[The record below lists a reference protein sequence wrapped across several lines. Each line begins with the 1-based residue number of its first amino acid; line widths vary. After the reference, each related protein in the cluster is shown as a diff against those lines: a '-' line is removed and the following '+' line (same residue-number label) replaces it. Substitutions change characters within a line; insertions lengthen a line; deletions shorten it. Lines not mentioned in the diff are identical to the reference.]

1 MTPMT
6 PMPHL
11 LPRCRPPAG
20 LLLGVSVLSAL
31 LLGTPAAALTLGCL
45 ITPARVAEIGTPQAG
60 VVERMLVDRGDSVR
74 RGQPLALLQSGNER
88 ASLRTAD
95 ARAQAQAA
103 ASAAQATLLLAEQK
117 LRRAESLH
125 REQFISDIA
134 LDQARTDV
142 RVATQAL
149 QQARDQ
155 RAVYQAES
163 AQALAQLHQRA
174 LRSPIDGVVTDRMAH
189 PGERVELQ
197 PLLRVAEVAR
207 LRVEVV
213 VPASR
218 FGQVRPGAR
227 HAVRAEVPGVPAREA
242 TVTQV
247 DQVIDAA
254 SNTFRVRLALDNA
267 DRVVPAGA
275 RCQIDLGLTS
285 P

>member
-149 QQARDQ
+149 QQAEDQ

>member
-1 MTPMT
+1 
-6 PMPHL
+6 MPCDRHP
-11 LPRCRPPAG
+11 PRP
-20 LLLGVSVLSAL
+20 AL
-31 LLGTPAAALTLGCL
+31 LLGLSLWLLLPACASALTLGCL
-45 ITPARVAEIGTPQAG
+45 ITPARVAEIGTPVAG

-74 RGQPLALLQSGNER
+74 QGQPLAVLHAAGER
-88 ASLRTAD
+88 ASVRTAEAR
-95 ARAQAQAA
+95 ARAQAAV
-103 ASAAQATLLLAEQK
+103 SAAQATLSLARQK
-117 LRRAESLH
+117 TQRAESLH
-125 REQFISDIA
+125 AEQFISDIA
-134 LDQARTDV
+134 LDQARTELS
-142 RVATQAL
+142 VATQAL
-149 QQARDQ
+149 QQAEDQ

-174 LRSPIDGVVTDRMAH
+174 LRSPFDGVVTDRMAH